1 MPLLANNMPLLA
13 NNMPLLTNNMPLLA
27 NNMPLL
33 MNALIEENIAP
44 LLHHFQPYFVL
55 VIFAELL

>member
-1 MPLLANNMPLLA
+1 MPLLA